1 MKKKLFSSTIV
12 LVVFLLTGCVSVKQ
26 TTITNNDSTIPSRE
40 YSVQSVMWQQNASE
54 YRALC
59 YQAFNTAK
67 MRLDIILA
75 NNTSPEKKL
84 AIITDIDE
92 TVLDNSPYNA
102 RLIIDEEEYTREE
115 WVNWGNKIS
124 ANAIPGAKTFLNYA
138 QSKGVEIFYIS
149 NRFTEQKETTIE
161 NLKKVGFPYADSAH
175 VFLMLDNEG
184 SSKQKRFENVA
195 KNYTV
200 VLFMGDNLGD
210 FSANFSVN
218 STDKRNQLT
227 DEVQT
232 DFGVQFIV
240 LPNPMYGDWETK
252 GIYQGQHN
260 LTEKQKRAI
269 RKASL
274 KSY

>member
-1 MKKKLFSSTIV
+1 MKSKVFSSSI
-12 LVVFLLTGCVSVKQ
+12 LFAVFLFTSCVSVKK
-26 TTITNNDSTIPSRE
+26 TTVTNNESILPTRE

-75 NNTSPEKKL
+75 NHPSPDKKL

-102 RLIIDEEEYTREE
+102 KLIIDDQEYTREE
-115 WVNWGNKIS
+115 WVNWGNQIT
-124 ANAIPGAKTFLNYA
+124 AEAIPGSKTFLNYA

-149 NRFTEQKETTIE
+149 NRFVEQQATTLE
-161 NLKKVGFPYADSAH
+161 NLKKVGFPYADNEH
-175 VFLMLDNEG
+175 LLLMPDGEG
-184 SSKQKRFENVA
+184 SSKQKRFDKVA
-195 KNYTV
+195 ENYTV

-210 FSANFSVN
+210 FSSSFLVN
-218 STDKRNQLT
+218 STDKRNELT
-227 DEVQT
+227 DALEA

-252 GIYQGQHN
+252 GIYKGQHN
-260 LTEKQKRAI
+260 LTEKQKKTLQ
-269 RKASL
+269 KASL
-274 KSY
+274 KTY